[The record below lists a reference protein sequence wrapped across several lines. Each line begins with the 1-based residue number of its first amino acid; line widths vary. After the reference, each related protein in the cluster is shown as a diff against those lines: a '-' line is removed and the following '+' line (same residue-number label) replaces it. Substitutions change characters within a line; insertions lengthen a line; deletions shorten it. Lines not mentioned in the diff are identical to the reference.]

1 MAKRAMLKHVGL
13 VTAATMLLGA
23 TATASELDS
32 ALAQACEGAL
42 REASAQLDS
51 ILMTSGDDT
60 LALYN
65 RSRLAE
71 LFAEYPSATLLLGKA
86 ATTATGIAVVPACEP
101 NGPAVPLTELIVRA
115 RSERSALLLAKRTN
129 NISSPVKGAESHTSL
144 APEVGTK
151 RSEEPKKSAKATPIA
166 PTKPAVATRPVSTSP
181 ARPSPPSEA
190 SADASADGAPHEVQI
205 GAYRDRENARAA
217 AKLAADVLGPDAT
230 VRSIQ
235 PDAVRGLIR
244 VVASVRSVAVACPR
258 LAQAKLGCSP
268 QNTSASRVKS
278 R

>member
-1 MAKRAMLKHVGL
+1 MAARAMLKHAGL
-13 VTAATMLLGA
+13 VTAATLLLGA
-23 TATASELDS
+23 SAAASDLDS

-51 ILMTSGDDT
+51 ILMKSGDDA

-71 LFAEYPSATLLLGKA
+71 LFAEYPSATQLLGKA
-86 ATTATGIAVVPACEP
+86 ATKATGIVVVPACEP

-129 NISSPVKGAESHTSL
+129 NISSPVKEPESPSSL
-144 APEVGTK
+144 APKVGTK
-151 RSEEPKKSAKATPIA
+151 RSEELKKSAKATPIA
-166 PTKPAVATRPVSTSP
+166 PTKPALATLPVSASP
-181 ARPSPPSEA
+181 ARPSPPSE
-190 SADASADGAPHEVQI
+190 ASADGAPHEVQI

-235 PDAVRGLIR
+235 PDAVQGLIR

-268 QNTSASRVKS
+268 QSTSASRAKS

>member
-1 MAKRAMLKHVGL
+1 MLKHAGL
-13 VTAATMLLGA
+13 VTAAMMLLGA
-23 TATASELDS
+23 TAAASELDS

-71 LFAEYPSATLLLGKA
+71 LFAEYPSATLMLGKA
-86 ATTATGIAVVPACEP
+86 ATTATGIVVVPACEP
-101 NGPAVPLTELIVRA
+101 NGPAVPLIELIVRA

-129 NISSPVKGAESHTSL
+129 NIPSQVKGAESHTSL

-151 RSEEPKKSAKATPIA
+151 RSEEPIKSAMATSIA
-166 PTKPAVATRPVSTSP
+166 PTKPAVASRPISASP

-190 SADASADGAPHEVQI
+190 SADGALHEVQI
-205 GAYRDRENARAA
+205 GAYRDQDNARAA
-217 AKLAADVLGPDAT
+217 AKLAADVLGPEAN

-268 QNTSASRVKS
+268 QSTSASRVKS